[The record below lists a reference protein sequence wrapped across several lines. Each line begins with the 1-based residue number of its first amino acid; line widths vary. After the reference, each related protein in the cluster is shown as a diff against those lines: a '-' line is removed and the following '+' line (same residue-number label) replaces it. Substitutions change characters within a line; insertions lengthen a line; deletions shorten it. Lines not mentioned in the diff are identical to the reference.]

1 VVYVISQSGKPLMP
15 TERYG
20 KVRRLLKDSK
30 AKVIYRKPFT
40 IQLLYQTTEIVQ
52 EITLGV
58 DAGYLK
64 IGLSAITKKQ
74 ELFSAEVQLRKDIVE
89 LLKAR
94 RMYRR
99 NKRNHLWYRKPR
111 WSNRKKS
118 KDWLAPSIQHK
129 LDSHIKIIEK
139 VKEILPI
146 SKIVVEVA
154 NFDIQKIK
162 NPEINGV
169 EYQNGE
175 QKGFFNLRE
184 YILHR
189 DNYTCQI
196 CKAKKDKP
204 LEVHHLGFWKNDRT
218 NRPSNL
224 ITLCTDCH
232 TPENHKQG
240 GLLYGWKPKL
250 KSFKPETF
258 MSIVR
263 WRMINQLREINNIP
277 IEHTFGFI
285 TKYNRIEQKLEKSHI
300 NDAFVIAYGFNQK
313 RIKGFVVTQIR
324 RNNRKLQENRK
335 GFKPSIRRKKY
346 QFQSEDLVKFDNKIC
361 KVKGIHSYGR
371 YIVLNDKH
379 GNKVIGKKIKSI
391 KTQNVKILKYQKGFA
406 FGI

>member
-20 KVRRLLKDSK
+20 KVRRLLKDGK
-30 AKVIYRKPFT
+30 AKVIHRKPFT

-99 NKRNHLWYRKPR
+99 NRRNRLWYRQPR

-118 KDWLAPSIQHK
+118 KGWLAPSIQHK
-129 LDSHIKIIEK
+129 LNSHIKIIEK

-196 CKAKKDKP
+196 CKTKKDKP

-232 TPENHKQG
+232 TPANHEEG

-263 WRMINQLREINNIP
+263 WRMINQLREINNIS
-277 IEHTFGFI
+277 IEHT
-285 TKYNRIEQKLEKSHI
+285 Y
-300 NDAFVIAYGFNQK
+300 
-313 RIKGFVVTQIR
+313 
-324 RNNRKLQENRK
+324 RK

-346 QFQSEDLVKFDNKIC
+346 QFQSGDLVKFDNQIC
-361 KVKGIHSYGR
+361 EVKGLFTYGR
-371 YIVLNDKH
+371 YINLKDKY
-379 GNKVIGKKIKSI
+379 GNKVIGKKIKNI
-391 KTQNVKILKYQKGFA
+391 KTQDVKLLKYQKGFA